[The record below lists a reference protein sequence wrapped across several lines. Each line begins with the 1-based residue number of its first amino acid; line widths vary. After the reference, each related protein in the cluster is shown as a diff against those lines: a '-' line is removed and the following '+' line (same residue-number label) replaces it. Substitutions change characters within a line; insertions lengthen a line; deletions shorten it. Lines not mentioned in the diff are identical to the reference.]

1 MKKRECVLTVE
12 VDEDVMHLILKSLKN
27 KTDLINGIKIL
38 KCDIQGNESISEND
52 DVSNSLPTFSNCTRI
67 CRNCM
72 ARCLYRKEQY
82 HDRTKH
88 HVNGWTDMLDRN
100 AMQKMFDSI
109 KI

>member
-1 MKKRECVLTVE
+1 MVKRECILTVE

-52 DVSNSLPTFSNCTRI
+52 DVSNSWPTFSNCTRI

-72 ARCLYRKEQY
+72 ARC
-82 HDRTKH
+82 
-88 HVNGWTDMLDRN
+88 
-100 AMQKMFDSI
+100 
-109 KI
+109 

>member
-1 MKKRECVLTVE
+1 MKKRECILTVE

-52 DVSNSLPTFSNCTRI
+52 DVSKNCI
-67 CRNCM
+67 E
-72 ARCLYRKEQY
+72 RCLYRKEQY
-82 HDRTKH
+82 QDRTKH
-88 HVNGWTDMLDRN
+88 HVNGWTDMSDRN